1 MEQLTIP
8 ATDKAQ
14 LLRSGKCDW
23 KPLDEPDVS
32 GIAVKVLR
40 FDNVNQRA
48 PTILLKFD
56 SGASYPAHDH
66 PGGEEV
72 FVLEGEVTF
81 GKHHLEAGDYLYT
94 PPGEKHAVWSRN
106 GCVILL
112 SIPEEVIILK
122 PESSRT

>member
-1 MEQLTIP
+1 MEQSTIP
-8 ATDKAQ
+8 GTNKAQ
-14 LLRSGKCDW
+14 LIRSGLCDW

-56 SGASYPAHDH
+56 PGASYPAHDH
-66 PGGEEV
+66 PAGEEV

-94 PPGEKHAVWSRN
+94 PPGEKHGVWSRN

-112 SIPEEVIILK
+112 SVPEEVIILK
-122 PESSRT
+122 QESSRT